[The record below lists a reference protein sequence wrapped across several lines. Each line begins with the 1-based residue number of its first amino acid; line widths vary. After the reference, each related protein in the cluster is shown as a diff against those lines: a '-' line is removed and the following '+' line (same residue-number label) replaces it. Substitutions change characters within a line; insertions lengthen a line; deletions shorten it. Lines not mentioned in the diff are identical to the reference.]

1 MTSEHTK
8 AAKRGIKMNDKE
20 IQRRFEEFC
29 NSDDWTCPIE
39 KKKKSIGVKNT
50 PSQSVEIV
58 DPEGSCKKDN
68 TKPIYSNLDL
78 GLIHNIL
85 LVLQPLGYKLETIIN
100 RGFYEVHVKW
110 NEKSYTIEEVIDR
123 YFNVY
128 GFTKEEFYQKGW
140 A

>member
-1 MTSEHTK
+1 MPSVGMTSQHTK

-20 IQRRFEEFC
+20 IQRR
-29 NSDDWTCPIE
+29 
-39 KKKKSIGVKNT
+39 
-50 PSQSVEIV
+50 
-58 DPEGSCKKDN
+58 KDN